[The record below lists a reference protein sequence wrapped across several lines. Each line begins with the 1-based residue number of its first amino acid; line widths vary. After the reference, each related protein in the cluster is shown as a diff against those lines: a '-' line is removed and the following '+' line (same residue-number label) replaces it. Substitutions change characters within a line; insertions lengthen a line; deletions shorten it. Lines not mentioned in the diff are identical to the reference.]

1 MNWMLS
7 LVEITAFK
15 LESKCCKGLFCKNK
29 FPPMR
34 ALEFVTV
41 YNPAYTYKFQL
52 KTTLDFIE
60 AFLCRKSAASSF
72 RRSCIIILTT
82 ILAHSF
88 SFSDIQ
94 MLSVL
99 ISSGKALPLLES
111 KLWNQVTFSS
121 LSRWKI
127 LTVKKIKTGCVLWCS
142 KVQISNT
149 RHLFSYIK
157 AQNLS

>member
-34 ALEFVTV
+34 ALEFVTGHV
-41 YNPAYTYKFQL
+41 IYNPAYTYKFQL

-72 RRSCIIILTT
+72 RRSCIIVLTT

-94 MLSVL
+94 ILSVL
-99 ISSGKALPLLES
+99 ISSGKALPLLE
-111 KLWNQVTFSS
+111 
-121 LSRWKI
+121 LSWVINRWWHQFGS
-127 LTVKKIKTGCVLWCS
+127 VVYG
-142 KVQISNT
+142 
-149 RHLFSYIK
+149 HLFWFPLNQCSA
-157 AQNLS
+157 AQ